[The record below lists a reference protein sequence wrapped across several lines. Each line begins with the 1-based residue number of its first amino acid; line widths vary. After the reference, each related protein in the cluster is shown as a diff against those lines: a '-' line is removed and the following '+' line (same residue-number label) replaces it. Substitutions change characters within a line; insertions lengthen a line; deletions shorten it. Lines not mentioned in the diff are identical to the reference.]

1 MMRSQQHPDSLQP
14 ISHACN
20 SKLKAAVATTVVH
33 VMNYSSPP
41 QNKCVI
47 YYVCFRRC
55 HSRTWSS
62 VSETVWPARHG
73 HIFQVKPA
81 LQSFIPLLLTS
92 DRGHIG
98 PSQDTHTPFTHTL
111 NLEPPIRLMCMF
123 LRCGRKLWYLEK
135 TTSLL
140 PASVLINSDLIKVN

>member
-20 SKLKAAVATTVVH
+20 SKLKAAVATTVFH

-55 HSRTWSS
+55 HSRARSS

-92 DRGHIG
+92 NRGHIG
-98 PSQDTHTPFTHTL
+98 PSQDTHTIYSHTHFGASNQANVHVFEVWEETVVPGE
-111 NLEPPIRLMCMF
+111 NHQPAA
-123 LRCGRKLWYLEK
+123 
-135 TTSLL
+135 SLC
-140 PASVLINSDLIKVN
+140 SN